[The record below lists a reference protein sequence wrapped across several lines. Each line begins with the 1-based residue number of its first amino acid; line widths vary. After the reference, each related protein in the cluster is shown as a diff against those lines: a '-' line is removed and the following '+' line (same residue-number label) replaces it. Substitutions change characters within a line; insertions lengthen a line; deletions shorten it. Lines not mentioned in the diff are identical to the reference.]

1 MHMRY
6 HHILTE
12 RIKNLPHTNPEGR
25 AQYQD
30 QVWHLLQHAYKE
42 IGGFLSAAN
51 AQELAETPG
60 IWKLTLRGDQI
71 TAVVIYKESHGRKLI
86 GAATD
91 GTAQGKQDLI
101 LILKEDKRLNRSW
114 AEVSGKM
121 ENLYEKLGAQPIPN
135 DQAARLTGK
144 RILSLDDDGVHYVR
158 LIAGH
163 PHKKALYGT
172 PQG

>member
-1 MHMRY
+1 M
-6 HHILTE
+6 LTE
-12 RIKNLPHTNPEGR
+12 RIRNFDHTEVSDR
-25 AQYQD
+25 QQYAD
-30 QVWHLLQHAYKE
+30 QVWNLLQHAYKE

-51 AQELAETPG
+51 AQELVETPG
-60 IWKLTLRGDQI
+60 LWKLVIRDSHVH
-71 TAVVIYKESHGRKLI
+71 AVVIYKESHGRKLI

-91 GTAQGKQDLI
+91 GTAQGKTDLI
-101 LILKEDKRLNRSW
+101 QILKEDKRLNRSW

-121 ENLYEKLGAQPIPN
+121 ENLYEKLGAKPIPN

-144 RILSLDDDGVHYVR
+144 RILSLDADGVHYVR